1 MSTWMTTILF
11 LTGAFFTRPPTT
23 FPISSDRTEDLL
35 NALRL
40 IKVEDFCP
48 GSSLTLVMNDDVGK
62 ALAFLQ
68 DE

>member
-1 MSTWMTTILF
+1 MTTILIF
-11 LTGAFFTRPPTT
+11 NRGFFYKTPNHL
-23 FPISSDRTEDLL
+23 SDFIRSDEDLL
-35 NALRL
+35 NVLHL
-40 IKVEDFCP
+40 IKVDDFCP